1 MHVLSDFRIG
11 EAVVL
16 VNNSKLVFII
26 KDIDKENGLIICSVS
41 GIPEVAGRFKPEEL
55 EKVKS
60 SNSPGRFN
68 YETSDE

>member
-1 MHVLSDFRIG
+1 MHVLSNFKIG
-11 EAVVL
+11 ETVVL

-26 KDIDKENGLIICSVS
+26 TDIDKENGLIICSIS

-55 EKVKS
+55 DKVKP
-60 SNSPGRFN
+60 SNSHGHLN